1 MAWSLEKLNRSS
13 LYNALGIKLTHLEL
27 DRCIA
32 SLTPEPAV
40 CWPDHQ
46 QPHGGVLFT
55 LMDTTMATAVL
66 SGFEPGEGNCATI
79 DLSIQ
84 YLAPARE
91 APFVCD
97 TRVER
102 RGNKICFVRG
112 EILDAQNDAVAMAQG
127 TFRVM
132 RK

>member
-1 MAWSLEKLNRSS
+1 MPWSLEKLNRSS

-27 DRCIA
+27 A
-32 SLTPEPAV
+32 QVSAV

-102 RGNKICFVRG
+102 RGYKICFVRG
-112 EILDAQNDAVAMAQG
+112 EILDANNEAVAMAQG
-127 TFRVM
+127 TFRVT